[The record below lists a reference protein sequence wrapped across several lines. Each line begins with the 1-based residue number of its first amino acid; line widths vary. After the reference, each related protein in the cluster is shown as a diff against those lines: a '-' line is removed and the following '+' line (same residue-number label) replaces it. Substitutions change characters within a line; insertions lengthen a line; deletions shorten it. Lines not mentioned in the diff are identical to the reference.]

1 MDKNVNFTNTDEYI
15 AMFPTEVQEV
25 LEKLRQ
31 TIKNA
36 APQAEETISYQM
48 PAFKLHGSLV
58 YFAAYKKH
66 IGFYPT
72 TSGISA
78 FKEHLT
84 NYEVSKGTIK
94 FPINEPLPFD
104 LITTIVKF
112 RVEENL
118 RKAVEKVSKK
128 KKVG

>member
-72 TSGISA
+72 ASGISA

-118 RKAVEKVSKK
+118 SKK
-128 KKVG
+128 FS